1 MRTSLMERLSM
12 SRLQAMATWVVGE
25 ELTAPSRLKGPWQVR
40 HTRRRKQAAI
50 GRCQVWLSEKTA
62 REQFAATKLGMEV
75 ELTQYRTRLGSADA
89 SLA

>member
-1 MRTSLMERLSM
+1 MKLEVVAAER
-12 SRLQAMATWVVGE
+12 MAG
-25 ELTAPSRLKGPWQVR
+25 
-40 HTRRRKQAAI
+40 
-50 GRCQVWLSEKTA
+50 GRMSEKTA